1 MILNW
6 VKNIGLI
13 IMLYLFASSATMASD
28 RLNGLHIKEQAAKYF
43 LKQGLK
49 LSLVISDKR
58 SFFHVLSFEFPSKVR
73 KRLEHRFS
81 SV

>member
-13 IMLYLFASSATMASD
+13 ITLYLFASSAAMTSD
-28 RLNGLHIKEQAAKYF
+28 RLNGQHIKEQAAKYF
-43 LKQGLK
+43 LKEGLK

-58 SFFHVLSFEFPSKVR
+58 SFFPCSVPLLSLIHISEPTR
-73 KRLEHRFS
+73 PY
-81 SV
+81 